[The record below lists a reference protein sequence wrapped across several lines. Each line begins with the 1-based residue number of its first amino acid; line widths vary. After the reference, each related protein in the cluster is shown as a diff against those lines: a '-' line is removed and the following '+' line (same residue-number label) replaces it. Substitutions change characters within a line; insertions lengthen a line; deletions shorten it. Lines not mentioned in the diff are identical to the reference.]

1 MSGRAGLEWGDTG
14 QSSVTSYSKDRLCLG
29 VVIDWNVKYLL
40 VITWGIQTLS
50 IITGDDLGFLI
61 VPDMSAVIQKKLF
74 QQCLPGAFQN
84 HVKGTET
91 ASQK

>member
-1 MSGRAGLEWGDTG
+1 M
-14 QSSVTSYSKDRLCLG
+14 
-29 VVIDWNVKYLL
+29 
-40 VITWGIQTLS
+40 QTLS
-50 IITGDDLGFLI
+50 IITGEDLGFLI
-61 VPDMSAVIQKKLF
+61 VLDMSAVIQKKLF